1 METVNLLSL
10 ITSGASRCSSTIMAA
25 STWDA
30 TTLETQ
36 HCLEIRQLSIQIL
49 EFFLSLPKLNNFKR
63 QLMKNHGLS
72 RFSLQSQLLCNNY
85 FLGRYLNVNIKTS
98 IQMSCINICPRLIL
112 IVSRDKGWTGQ
123 RFTLAFMVYSL
134 LSWNWYDQ

>member
-1 METVNLLSL
+1 METVNLLSI
-10 ITSGASRCSSTIMAA
+10 ITSGASRCSSTIIAA

-49 EFFLSLPKLNNFKR
+49 EFFLSLPKLTNFKR

-72 RFSLQSQLLCNNY
+72 RFFTAKSAFMQQLL
-85 FLGRYLNVNIKTS
+85 FGKVIKF
-98 IQMSCINICPRLIL
+98 Q
-112 IVSRDKGWTGQ
+112 
-123 RFTLAFMVYSL
+123 Y
-134 LSWNWYDQ
+134 

>member
-1 METVNLLSL
+1 MEAMNLLSL
-10 ITSGASRCSSTIMAA
+10 ITSGASRCSSTIIAA
-25 STWDA
+25 TTWDA
-30 TTLETQ
+30 TTLEKQ

-85 FLGRYLNVNIKTS
+85 FLGRYLNFNIKTG
-98 IQMSCINICPRLIL
+98 IQMSCINICPTLTL
-112 IVSRDKGWTGQ
+112 IVSRDKG
-123 RFTLAFMVYSL
+123 
-134 LSWNWYDQ
+134 